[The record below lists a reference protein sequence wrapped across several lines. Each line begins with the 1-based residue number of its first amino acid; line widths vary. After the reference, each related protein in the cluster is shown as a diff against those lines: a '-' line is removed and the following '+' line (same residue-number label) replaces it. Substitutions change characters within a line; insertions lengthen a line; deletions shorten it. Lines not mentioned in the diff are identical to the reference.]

1 MASLIS
7 AFLSTMIIFN
17 MKTLVTAFNYNSSC
31 IVMTTTGHSLDGL
44 RHHGTPV
51 EGTTNY
57 KDAMPFLAALL
68 HLMTTILPIV
78 LFCHNTCLHHLRL
91 LIPSEEPNSSTSIR
105 STTSCS
111 SCNNIHDAPCTS
123 CCCVYL
129 LLASMTTLAF
139 THTSPMDDNI
149 PVKMTFILYL
159 CSSRKT

>member
-57 KDAMPFLAALL
+57 NDAMPFLAALL
-68 HLMTTILPIV
+68 HLMTTILPVV

-91 LIPSEEPNSSTSIR
+91 LIPSEDPSSSSNIR
-105 STTSCS
+105 STSVASCS
-111 SCNNIHDAPCTS
+111 SCNIYDDPCTCIDER
-123 CCCVYL
+123 CCFL
-129 LLASMTTLAF
+129 TT
-139 THTSPMDDNI
+139 TT
-149 PVKMTFILYL
+149 
-159 CSSRKT
+159 

>member
-17 MKTLVTAFNYNSSC
+17 MKTLVTASNYNSSC

-57 KDAMPFLAALL
+57 NDATPFLVALR
-68 HLMTTILPIV
+68 LMITNMPIMS
-78 LFCHNTCLHHLRL
+78 CHDICLHQLRFI
-91 LIPSEEPNSSTSIR
+91 IPSEEPNSSTSIR

-123 CCCVYL
+123 CCCIYL

-149 PVKMTFILYL
+149 PVKMTFKLYL